1 VVLRSRLM
9 LSRRAAIVFAI
20 VDLSTGAL
28 LGSGVFFGL
37 PDRWM
42 VVDVPAAALMLLQL
56 SAGGALLAGAPW
68 AARLASA
75 ASLAALVGGLGLV
88 TVLALTASWL
98 SGVYGPVGRGGG
110 IILALVALLA
120 LPYLVVLPAVQ
131 LFWLRLKD
139 SAPQ

>member
-9 LSRRAAIVFAI
+9 LTRRAAIVFAI

-37 PDRWM
+37 PDRWI
-42 VVDVPAAALMLLQL
+42 VVDATAAALMLLQL
-56 SAGGALLAGAPW
+56 SAGVGLLARAPW
-68 AARLASA
+68 AARLASV
-75 ASLAALVGGLGLV
+75 ASLASLVVGLGLV

-131 LFWLRLKD
+131 LFWLRLKG

>member
-1 VVLRSRLM
+1 M

-20 VDLSTGAL
+20 VNLLTGAL
-28 LGSGVFFGL
+28 LGIGVFLCL

-42 VVDVPAAALMLLQL
+42 LVDLPGAVLMLLQL

-75 ASLAALVGGLGLV
+75 ASLASLVLGLGLV

-110 IILALVALLA
+110 IILALVALLT

-131 LFWLRLKD
+131 LFWMRVRD
-139 SAPQ
+139 SAAR